1 MNHMN
6 DTTDNS
12 IDEFEMPDPR
22 LLRQDD
28 VEEGERLIVD
38 IEGFEGPLDVLL
50 ALSRTQ
56 KVDLKQI
63 SILEL
68 VKQYLEFVNEARE
81 LRLELAAD
89 YLVMAA
95 WLTYLKSRLLL
106 PEEESDED
114 ISAEEMAAR
123 LTYQL
128 ERLSAI
134 RDRAAILMSRNQMGR
149 DMFVRGAPEP
159 VIIKRHNTF
168 ELSLY
173 DLLKTYAEHKTREAV
188 ADIRIHKRSVFTLD
202 NALERLADMLGLALD
217 WTDLEQFL
225 PEGIEDDQLKKSV
238 RASMFSATLEM
249 AKMGKADLI
258 QKQTFGPL
266 FIRGRNQKNNEED
279 GNG

>member
-1 MNHMN
+1 MN
-6 DTTDNS
+6 DTTDND
-12 IDEFEMPDPR
+12 IDEFELPDPR

-28 VEEGERLIVD
+28 VDEGERLIVD

-149 DMFVRGAPEP
+149 DMFARGAPEP
-159 VIIKRHNTF
+159 VIIKRHNRY
-168 ELSLY
+168 ELSIY
-173 DLLKTYAEHKTREAV
+173 ELLKVYAEHKTREAV

-202 NALERLADMLGLALD
+202 NALERLSDMLGLALD

-225 PEGIEDDQLKKSV
+225 PEGIEDVQLRKSV
-238 RASMFSATLEM
+238 KASMFSATLEM

-266 FIRGRNQKNNEED
+266 FIRGRKQENNEED
-279 GNG
+279 DNG

>member
-1 MNHMN
+1 MS
-6 DTTDNS
+6 DTTDN
-12 IDEFEMPDPR
+12 DFDGFELPDPR
-22 LLRQDD
+22 LARTGDL
-28 VEEGERLIVD
+28 EEDERLIVD

-68 VKQYLEFVNEARE
+68 VKQYLEFVTEARN

-106 PEEESDED
+106 PEEENADE
-114 ISAEEMAAR
+114 ISAEELAAR

-128 ERLSAI
+128 GRLNAI
-134 RDRAAILMSRNQMGR
+134 RERAASLMSRNQMGR
-149 DMFVRGAPEP
+149 DMFARGAPEP
-159 VIIKRHNTF
+159 VIITCHHTY
-168 ELSLY
+168 ELSIY
-173 DLLKTYAEHKTREAV
+173 DLLKAYAEHKTRSAV
-188 ADIRIHKRSVFTLD
+188 ADIQIFKRNVFTLD
-202 NALERLADMLGLALD
+202 QAIERLSEMLGLAID
-217 WTDLEQFL
+217 WTSLEQFL
-225 PEGIEDDQLKKSV
+225 PEGLMDEQLIKSAK
-238 RASMFSATLEM
+238 ASMFTASLEL

-266 FIRGRNQKNNEED
+266 FIRGRKREEENN
-279 GNG
+279 G